1 MRGSLIIALAAYVIF
16 GGEAQG
22 EELPGQEREMTF
34 ITADVTSED
43 IEIDEGLEEIGISM
57 GLEGASGTTPG
68 GAHITGNYL
77 YKMVGNEWLDAGV
90 ATIMG
95 SSQSACFRDRQ
106 NKKRCDHGFFSGGA
120 TELSL
125 SLRHY
130 FIGPSGFRPFAKLG
144 TGLRVVSLKGDESRG
159 FGIPFLLGG
168 GVRARVA
175 RRIVA
180 VGQVT
185 ARSGIAFWDN
195 QIGSKWQWSLAF
207 TAGVEFNLD

>member
-1 MRGSLIIALAAYVIF
+1 MHRPLKLVATLFAFSSGAAV
-16 GGEAQG
+16 AQDRPNA
-22 EELPGQEREMTF
+22 EPEMTF
-34 ITADVTSED
+34 ITADLSAED
-43 IEIDEGLEEIGISM
+43 IEIDEGLEEIGVSL
-57 GLEGASGTTPG
+57 GLEGAGGTTPG
-68 GAHITGNYL
+68 GAHISANYL

-95 SSQSACFRDRQ
+95 SNQRACFRDRKNVKQ
-106 NKKRCDHGFFSGGA
+106 CDHGYFAGGA

-130 FIGPSGFRPFAKLG
+130 FIGPTGFRPFAKLG
-144 TGLRVVSLKGDESRG
+144 TGLRVVSLKGDDSRG
-159 FGIPFLLGG
+159 YGIPLLLGG

-195 QIGSKWQWSLAF
+195 QLGSKWQWSLAF